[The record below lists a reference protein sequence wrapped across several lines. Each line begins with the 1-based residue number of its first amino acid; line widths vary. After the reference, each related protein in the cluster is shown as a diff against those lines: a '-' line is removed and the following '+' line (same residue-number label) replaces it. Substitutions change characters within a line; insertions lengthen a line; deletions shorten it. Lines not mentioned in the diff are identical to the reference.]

1 MANNNPQ
8 IPFHSI
14 LSHPENIPNHPH
26 IPNHINNPP
35 EENILNDVVL
45 NVSSPPTLSKEQID
59 KILKNSDLNE
69 MTECPITHMKG
80 NISGKNQ
87 NL

>member
-35 EENILNDVVL
+35 EENIFNDVVL
-45 NVSSPPTLSKEQID
+45 NVSSPPTLSKEQIN
-59 KILKNSDLNE
+59 NSHEREYFRLSFYE
-69 MTECPITHMKG
+69 HAK
-80 NISGKNQ
+80 SGFKKY
-87 NL
+87 